1 MSDALPPSSL
11 IFFPFSCLT
20 PPQARP
26 RPDRA
31 TSPRAEA
38 FRLDDGLGRSRASR
52 RRASPSEDASPP
64 PRTTNSR
71 SPSAARR
78 PGPKSFAE
86 RLLESPR
93 RRVGRL
99 APPARRPA
107 AVSPAHAAML
117 ANRDA
122 KADLLGVLDA
132 VGDRV
137 GRDARTTLSRRFL
150 DGGAAKRRVAVA
162 RAGGRASA
170 ARIAALKFLDDDLIE
185 APGGGR
191 DGERTRR
198 ERNADEKTGKERVA
212 DGDVS
217 DDARLVGGDQRR
229 VLGLLASPS
238 QRLGRAM
245 RASRKR
251 AEEGSEGSESG
262 GEEKRSGGL
271 RTPYDPGRSAA
282 RATLGILTG
291 PAKRAGRRRG

>member
-1 MSDALPPSSL
+1 M
-11 IFFPFSCLT
+11 
-20 PPQARP
+20 
-26 RPDRA
+26 
-31 TSPRAEA
+31 
-38 FRLDDGLGRSRASR
+38 
-52 RRASPSEDASPP
+52 
-64 PRTTNSR
+64 
-71 SPSAARR
+71 
-78 PGPKSFAE
+78 
-86 RLLESPR
+86 ESPR

-245 RASRKR
+245 RASRKSTNGLWLNR
-251 AEEGSEGSESG
+251 
-262 GEEKRSGGL
+262 RSTRGQWTWDTPRKSTSKL
-271 RTPYDPGRSAA
+271 CKSVVRTRQH
-282 RATLGILTG
+282 
-291 PAKRAGRRRG
+291 